1 MFFRTGGCNYVMGM
15 RCKIKVVKVLSVS
28 KSVSVYL
35 LLNETEKQDLNV
47 GALSIQYLPLDNA
60 SGQWLEPNY

>member
-1 MFFRTGGCNYVMGM
+1 MGM